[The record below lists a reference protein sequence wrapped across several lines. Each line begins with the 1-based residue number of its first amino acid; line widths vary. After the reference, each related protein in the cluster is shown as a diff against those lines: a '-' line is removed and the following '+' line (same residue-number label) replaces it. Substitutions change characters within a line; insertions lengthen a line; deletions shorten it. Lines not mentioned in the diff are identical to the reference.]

1 MQLVK
6 MKSDWIKVGSK
17 SNLTAVLRKDTE
29 THREECQVR
38 TEAEIG
44 VMHLQDK
51 EWQGWSPK
59 AQRQGRERL
68 PLRFQKEPTL
78 LTPWFQTFSFQKMYS
93 VREYVSVVLSFW
105 FVVLCMAGSP
115 RK

>member
-44 VMHLQDK
+44 VMYLQDK

-59 AQRQGRERL
+59 AQRQGRET
-68 PLRFQKEPTL
+68 PSEVPEGTNSAYTL
-78 LTPWFQTFSFQKMYS
+78 
-93 VREYVSVVLSFW
+93 VSDF
-105 FVVLCMAGSP
+105 
-115 RK
+115 